1 MEKVHIG
8 SIRRIWAEVDDFS
21 VIFFVHAN
29 DNRTLQRNRW
39 IIEKKI
45 GWCFMIMERKERKK
59 ITSESAGLKQMLLL
73 FPKLFLLCRTLNRK
87 HIHITSSVFRS
98 LYSWH
103 AWCSTSTFYLIFYEN
118 GSRCYRNER
127 PFHKLHILPWFCTS
141 LHILSWWCRTC
152 PHILQVKPV

>member
-1 MEKVHIG
+1 MYQKLI
-8 SIRRIWAEVDDFS
+8 IRCTS
-21 VIFFVHAN
+21 V
-29 DNRTLQRNRW
+29 RYRW
-39 IIEKKI
+39 ISVHEQSSVQWRLWDEIIWNSYPCGAFLKI
-45 GWCFMIMERKERKK
+45 GKLRCRFPIKK
-59 ITSESAGLKQMLLL
+59 RELQCSSLRFKTKLSQL
-73 FPKLFLLCRTLNRK
+73 FRISNRK